1 VRARLNGAA
10 LAALF
15 ALSTAAFVAACPASA
30 APNALHPGD
39 NVSLADLYGYLSALP
54 QPGDWVRV
62 RVQGGGAITS
72 VTTGF
77 GAESV
82 GGKRTLWIETRVEA
96 QSVSGGVVM
105 TSTNAAPPVISK
117 TYIVGDSFGPFGS
130 SYQVI
135 ATVAAIGDKAFR
147 MNDRAA
153 DSLGVAP
160 AGPPS
165 TFSLTDGLPFAARLG
180 TVIVIEPKDMTVG
193 GMLVHATHLVVSFPS
208 VSAAGVAVPATLIEV
223 WQSPDVPLGTV
234 ASSGTMLGV
243 TLSTTLAAFGRGDYR
258 SAIGVGLDTLRNQTG
273 GA

>member
-1 VRARLNGAA
+1 MRARLNGAA
-10 LAALF
+10 LAAL
-15 ALSTAAFVAACPASA
+15 LSTGALFAASQASA

-39 NVSLADLYGYLSALP
+39 SVSLADLYGYLSALP

-117 TYIVGDSFGPFGS
+117 TYVVGDAFGPFGS

-160 AGPPS
+160 AGPPP
-165 TFSLTDGLPFAARLG
+165 TFSLTDGLPFAGRLG
-180 TVIVIEPKDMTVG
+180 AVLVIEPKDMKVG
-193 GMLVHATHLVVSFPS
+193 GAMVHATHLVVSFPS
-208 VSAAGVAVPATLIEV
+208 VTAAGVAVPSTLIEV

-243 TLSTTLAAFGRGDYR
+243 TLSSTLAAFGRGDYR

>member
-1 VRARLNGAA
+1 MRARLRGAA
-10 LAALF
+10 IAALF
-15 ALSTAAFVAACPASA
+15 ALSTGLVFDARPACA

-39 NVSLADLYGYLSALP
+39 SVSLADLYGYLSALP

-77 GAESV
+77 GVESV
-82 GGKRTLWIETRVEA
+82 GGTRTLWIETRVEA

-117 TYIVGDSFGPFGS
+117 TYVVGNSFGPFGS
-130 SYQVI
+130 SYEVI

-165 TFSLTDGLPFAARLG
+165 TFSLTDGLPFAGRQG
-180 TVIVIEPKDMTVG
+180 TVLVIEPKDMNVG
-193 GMLVHATHLVVSFPS
+193 GTVVHATHLVVSFPS
-208 VSAAGVAVPATLIEV
+208 VSAAGVAVPSTLIEV

-234 ASSGTMLGV
+234 ASKGSMLGV
-243 TLSTTLAAFGRGDYR
+243 TLSSTLAAFGRGDYR

>member
-1 VRARLNGAA
+1 MRARLNGAA
-10 LAALF
+10 LAALL
-15 ALSTAAFVAACPASA
+15 ALSTEAFVAACPASA

-117 TYIVGDSFGPFGS
+117 TYIVGDAFGPFGS

-180 TVIVIEPKDMTVG
+180 TVLVIEPKDMNVG
-193 GMLVHATHLVVSFPS
+193 GMPVHATHLVVSFPS
-208 VSAAGVAVPATLIEV
+208 VSAAGVAVPSTLIEV